1 MPFDSF
7 DDYFLSKINTMANEI
22 GKIFEEDNKIPVRK
36 VKGGYK
42 YGNKGKVYKEKWKA
56 ERQGRAIK
64 ASQAREGKE
73 VK

>member
-1 MPFDSF
+1 M
-7 DDYFLSKINTMANEI
+7 
-22 GKIFEEDNKIPVRK
+22 PVRK

-56 ERQGRAIK
+56 ERQGRAIR

-73 VK
+73 VRQCPNDLKNTCLNKQ